1 MDPDYESLLWD
12 ESRDIAQFL
21 DEIDDSDFG
30 VASLCEGWRVSDV
43 VGHMIL
49 GHTTP
54 MPSMMLAIA
63 KYGFNV
69 PKGSKEMSHEYG
81 STHSPDQIRTAW
93 TGVADD
99 HTLNGIS
106 RVIPKKEGFT
116 DHLIHNQD
124 MRRPLGRPREIAPE
138 RLSAALDALPTI
150 GGFLKSKQRMK
161 GLKWVATDIDWSWGE
176 GSEVQGAAE
185 PLILAAAGRPAVLD
199 ELSGDGVAT
208 LKIRMPGG

>member
-1 MDPDYESLLWD
+1 MDPDYEALLWD
-12 ESRDIAQFL
+12 ESRDVAQFL
-21 DEIDDSDFG
+21 DEIDDSDFD

-43 VGHMIL
+43 VGHMII

-54 MPSMMLAIA
+54 MPSMMVAIA
-63 KYGFNV
+63 KYGFN
-69 PKGSKEMSHEYG
+69 
-81 STHSPDQIRTAW
+81 
-93 TGVADD
+93 D

-124 MRRPLGRPREIAPE
+124 MRRPLGGPREIAPE

-161 GLKWVATDIDWSWGE
+161 GLKWVVTDIDWSWKE

-185 PLILAAAGRPAVLD
+185 LLILAAAGRPAVLD

-208 LKIRMPGG
+208 LKTRMPGG